1 MKRPNPQSKPR
12 AKAAPAAKRPPAK
25 APAKKRPPD
34 TRFTRDMKRILSL
47 IPTLT
52 ANPGIRIADLQ
63 RLSGY
68 TSKKK
73 LQTDLEKVLYF
84 GKPPFTPGDYIDI
97 YIEEDRV
104 FLELPQ
110 GLDRPLELTVDE
122 WAMVQNLITQ
132 TLEFYTRAHGDRK
145 ELASILEKMTRVPL
159 AMDYGPYTRKR
170 SLLLRAIEDN
180 RQAEFHYQS
189 LSAPQAEIRRID
201 PWAVFSHHGS
211 IYCLGYCH
219 MRRSSRIF
227 HLERM
232 EHLEMLEAAQEARP
246 AGVREHLEQSAVFHD
261 ADAGFSASIALQ
273 TSVQGSLAG
282 ILPLRQ
288 LEPLKGRPGWVKAQ
302 VKVRDSLYFRS
313 VLRGY
318 GPLVEI
324 LEPEHLRKSFISDLR
339 QIPLPTPF
347 QLDSQGNP

>member
-1 MKRPNPQSKPR
+1 MKSIRKP
-12 AKAAPAAKRPPAK
+12 PARPPAP
-25 APAKKRPPD
+25 PAKSRAKKAAPD

-63 RLSGY
+63 KLSGY
-68 TSKKK
+68 KSKKK

-84 GKPPFTPGDYIDI
+84 GRPPFTPADYIDI
-97 YIEEDRV
+97 YIDEDRV

-132 TLEFYTRAHGDRK
+132 TLEFYTRERGDQR

-159 AMDYGPYTRKR
+159 ALDYGPYTRKR
-170 SLLLRAIEDN
+170 SLLLRAIEEN
-180 RQAEFHYQS
+180 KQAEFHYQS
-189 LSAPQAEIRRID
+189 LSAPRAEIRRID

-219 MRRSSRIF
+219 TRRSSRIF

-232 EHLEMLEAAQEARP
+232 EHLEMLDAAQEERP
-246 AGVREHLEQSAVFHD
+246 AGVRAHLEQSAVFQK
-261 ADAGFSASIALQ
+261 ADSGFSARIALRD
-273 TSVQGSLAG
+273 SVEGSLTG

-288 LEPLKGRPGWVKAQ
+288 IVPARGRPEWKEAQ

-324 LEPEHLRKSFISDLR
+324 LEPEHLRRSFISDLR

-347 QLDSQGNP
+347 QLDEHKNPW